1 MPNTIKEPTLRDIAF
16 EGKGIIN
23 IMIDGIDRWGDRAS
37 IDINVKR
44 TQSEGWS
51 YLIDSPSYSV
61 KVTKP
66 EAWNNFAEAL
76 RQAGDKIEQYVAL
89 EDKMEIIFAEGE
101 TFRIEESKR
110 LLQEAEAK
118 KNADAE
124 VGKKLAN
131 RVINEMRRIAKNDLS
146 RWEDAN
152 IKIVA
157 RGTRKESDIKVTHS
171 YRGLTLFSLGYNR
184 ISRVDAVQ
192 MVADS
197 FIDGLE
203 VHGIGMPDPKVV
215 NFLLAKS
222 KK

>member
-16 EGKGIIN
+16 EGKGTIN
-23 IMIDGIDRWGDRAS
+23 IMIDGLDRWNDSAS
-37 IDINVKR
+37 VDISIKR
-44 TQSEGWS
+44 THTDGWS

-61 KVTKP
+61 KVKKP
-66 EAWNNFAEAL
+66 EAWSNFAEAL

-89 EDKMEIIFAEGE
+89 EDKMDIIFQEGE
-101 TFRIEESKR
+101 TFRIEEGKR
-110 LLQEAEAK
+110 LAEEAEAK
-118 KNADAE
+118 KNADGE

-131 RVINEMRRIAKNDLS
+131 RVINEMRRIAKSELT
-146 RWEDAN
+146 RWETAN
-152 IKIVA
+152 IKVVA
-157 RGTRKESDIKVTHS
+157 RGTRKESEIKVTHS
-171 YRGLTLFSLGYNR
+171 YRGLTLFSLGYHR

>member
-16 EGKGIIN
+16 DGKGVIN
-23 IMIDGIDRWGDRAS
+23 IMIDGLNRWNDSAS
-37 IDINVKR
+37 VDIAIKR
-44 TQSEGWS
+44 THTDGWS

-61 KVTKP
+61 KVQKP

-76 RQAGDKIEQYVAL
+76 RQAGDKIDQYRGL
-89 EDKMEIIFAEGE
+89 EDKMEIIFQEGE
-101 TFRIEESKR
+101 TFRLEEGKR
-110 LLQEAEAK
+110 LAEEAEAK

-146 RWEDAN
+146 RWEDAK
-152 IKIVA
+152 IKVVA

-171 YRGLTLFSLGYNR
+171 YRGLTLFSLGYHR

>member
-16 EGKGIIN
+16 DGKGVIN
-23 IMIDGIDRWGDRAS
+23 IVIDGLNRWNDGAS
-37 IDINVKR
+37 VDISIKR
-44 TQSEGWS
+44 SHNEGWT

-76 RQAGDKIEQYVAL
+76 RQAGDKIDQYRGL
-89 EDKMEIIFAEGE
+89 EDKMEIIFQEGE
-101 TFRIEESKR
+101 TFRLEEGKR
-110 LLQEAEAK
+110 LAEEAEAK
-118 KNADAE
+118 KNADPE

-131 RVINEMRRIAKNDLS
+131 RVINEMRRIAKNELG
-146 RWEDAN
+146 RWEDAK

-171 YRGLTLFSLGYNR
+171 YRGLTLFNLGYHR